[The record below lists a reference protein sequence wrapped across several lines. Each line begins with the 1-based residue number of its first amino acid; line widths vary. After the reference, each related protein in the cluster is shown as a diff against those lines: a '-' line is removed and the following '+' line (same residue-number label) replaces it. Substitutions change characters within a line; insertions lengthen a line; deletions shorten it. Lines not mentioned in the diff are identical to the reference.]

1 MRTGG
6 GGYRNNT
13 TLAAACMHEAVAML
27 IRIEAAPGF
36 AGFAD
41 PDVADDSG
49 VTPLHVAS
57 MFGLYD
63 IVKFLLSYG
72 RINVNVQDEGGRTPL
87 HKAATGC
94 RSKVVWLL
102 LINGADPNARDSIG
116 RTPLHSAV
124 FLKPCVDVVKM
135 LLEAGADPNVK
146 DVYGRTPLHLAA
158 LHSDARL
165 TALLLRRGADPN
177 CNRDGEFIYIC
188 LRLSNTWKRG
198 LKFAL
203 MQRRVATVM

>member
-1 MRTGG
+1 VRTGG

-72 RINVNVQDEGGRTPL
+72 RINVNVRDEGGRTPL

-116 RTPLHSAV
+116 HTPLHGAV
-124 FLKPCVDVVKM
+124 YRQGTDAVHKGECKVI
-135 LLEAGADPNVK
+135 
-146 DVYGRTPLHLAA
+146 TPLFSASPFPLLHGWDQGIAEVAHLNQ
-158 LHSDARL
+158 
-165 TALLLRRGADPN
+165 P
-177 CNRDGEFIYIC
+177 FFQ
-188 LRLSNTWKRG
+188 K
-198 LKFAL
+198 
-203 MQRRVATVM
+203 

>member
-1 MRTGG
+1 MEQ
-6 GGYRNNT
+6 NCKN
-13 TLAAACMHEAVAML
+13 LIEAVKQDDIICVVRLLKEGENPNVRDEFGKTPLRYAVLQDPIMVETL
-27 IRIEAAPGF
+27 LKHG
-36 AGFAD
+36 AD

-63 IVKFLLSYG
+63 VVKLLISYG

-116 RTPLHSAV
+116 HTPLHGAV
-124 FLKPCVDVVKM
+124 YRQGTDAVHKGECKVI
-135 LLEAGADPNVK
+135 
-146 DVYGRTPLHLAA
+146 TPLFSASPFPLLHGWDQGIAEVAHLNQ
-158 LHSDARL
+158 
-165 TALLLRRGADPN
+165 P
-177 CNRDGEFIYIC
+177 FFQ
-188 LRLSNTWKRG
+188 K
-198 LKFAL
+198 
-203 MQRRVATVM
+203 